1 VIEYADNSSHL
12 FHFDW
17 LNILIDWLIDCKKN
31 QSKQVICVFSYILIS
46 IRLIIFHR
54 TESKFLNYM
63 YILTYIMTVQYTLNT
78 NQSIN
83 QSIYSINQSEINGMN
98 CQRIL
103 SLVTNSRVAGMHNIK
118 CRTITHITLMLPL
131 TLSPED
137 KVEGGQRFGQVLLF
151 R

>member
-1 VIEYADNSSHL
+1 MVFFI
-12 FHFDW
+12 HFIFS
-17 LNILIDWLIDCKKN
+17 LHFKKN

-103 SLVTNSRVAGMHNIK
+103 SLI
-118 CRTITHITLMLPL
+118 
-131 TLSPED
+131 
-137 KVEGGQRFGQVLLF
+137 LLIYYLF
-151 R
+151 QLL